1 MISYWLPDEKI
12 MMLGRINDGVAV
24 LRRIGSQKQ
33 RDVKYRNKRPYMLAE
48 AVRYIPDAQVIV
60 NTEHVS

>member
-1 MISYWLPDEKI
+1 VVSHWLPDEKI
-12 MMLGRINDGVAV
+12 MMLTRCNDGVAV

-33 RDVKYRNKRPYMLAE
+33 RFIQYRNMRPHILAE
-48 AVRYIPDAQVIV
+48 VVEYVPDVQVSV

>member
-1 MISYWLPDEKI
+1 
-12 MMLGRINDGVAV
+12 MMLTRCNDGVAV

-33 RDVKYRNKRPYMLAE
+33 RFIQYRNMRPHILAE
-48 AVRYIPDAQVIV
+48 VVEYVPDVQVSV